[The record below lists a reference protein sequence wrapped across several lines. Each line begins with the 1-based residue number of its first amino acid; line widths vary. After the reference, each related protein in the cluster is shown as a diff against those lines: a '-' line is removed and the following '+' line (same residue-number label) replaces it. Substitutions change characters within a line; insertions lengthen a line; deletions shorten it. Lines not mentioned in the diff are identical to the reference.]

1 MTELQ
6 QVSFV
11 INVRPFGK
19 QRHRTSRGRTYTPKE
34 TVAYEKLIAQEA
46 ALHFKKP
53 FDGPVSVDI
62 IALFKPAKSWSKKK
76 TAAAWAQPHTQKPDL
91 DNVMKAI
98 CDGMNKIAYH
108 DDSQISYGGVEKY
121 WGCADAV
128 RITVTQL
135 PTTFK

>member
-53 FDGPVSVDI
+53 FDGPVHVDI
-62 IALFKPAKSWSKKK
+62 AAVFKPAKSWSKKK
-76 TAAAWAQPHTQKPDL
+76 TAAAMYQPHTQKPDK
-91 DNVMKAI
+91 DNVEKAI
-98 CDGMNKIAYH
+98 LDGMNKIAYH
-108 DDSQISYGGVEKY
+108 DDSQIAYGDVGKT
-121 WGCADAV
+121 WGAMDQIV
-128 RITVTQL
+128 TTVTQL